1 MTCIP
6 LPSAFLHCYFD
17 SKSKTMNDQEF
28 KNKIEE
34 RWGGNPKMRSRGRV
48 LTGVLLFFIG
58 ILLLLKT
65 SNLVW
70 FPHWFFTWP
79 MIFIALGIFTG
90 LKHGFRGG
98 PWIVFLI
105 IGGLFMANEMDPTW
119 HMERYIWPIIL
130 ISIGIGFILRPRRHH
145 RWHRWKENYHESKWQ
160 QQSDATGSE
169 TNANVSVDS
178 SVGDFDRRDFI
189 DITAVFG
196 GVKKNVLTKN
206 FRGGDITS
214 FMGGSE
220 IDLSQAD
227 ISGRVV
233 IDVTNIF
240 GGTKLIVPSSWDVQ
254 NDITAVFGGVD
265 DKRQISGV
273 TLDPNKMLVLDGTCL
288 FGGIEIRSF

>member
-1 MTCIP
+1 V
-6 LPSAFLHCYFD
+6 FYHYYFD
-17 SKSKTMNDQEF
+17 VKSKTMNDQEF

-34 RWGGNPKMRSRGRV
+34 RWGGDPKMRSRGRV

-65 SNLVW
+65 ANLVW
-70 FPHWFFTWP
+70 FPQWFFTWP
-79 MIFIALGIFTG
+79 MIFIAVGIFTG

-98 PWIVFLI
+98 PWIIFLL
-105 IGGLFMANEMDPTW
+105 IGGLFLANQIDPTL
-119 HMERYIWPIIL
+119 HMNNYIWPIIL
-130 ISIGIGFILRPRRHH
+130 IAIGISFILRPRRRH
-145 RWHRWKENYHESKWQ
+145 RWQRWKEQHYESRWQ
-160 QQSDATGSE
+160 QQQDAAGSDA
-169 TNANVSVDS
+169 NAIASADTAG
-178 SVGDFDRRDFI
+178 GDYDRRDFI

-196 GVKKNVLTKN
+196 GVKKNVLSKN
-206 FRGGDITS
+206 FKGGDITS

-227 ISGRVV
+227 ISGKIV

-240 GGTKLIVPSSWDVQ
+240 GGTKLIVPSGWDVQ

-265 DKRQISGV
+265 DKRQVSGV
-273 TLDPNKMLVLDGTCL
+273 TLDLNKVLVLDGTCM

>member
-1 MTCIP
+1 
-6 LPSAFLHCYFD
+6 
-17 SKSKTMNDQEF
+17 MNEQEF
-28 KNKIEE
+28 KNRIEE
-34 RWGGNPKMRSRGRV
+34 RFGGDPKMRSRGRV

-79 MIFIALGIFTG
+79 MIFIAIGIFTG

-98 PWIVFLI
+98 PWLIFLL
-105 IGGLFMANEMDPTW
+105 IGGVFMANEINPTW
-119 HMERYIWPIIL
+119 HMERYAWPIVL
-130 ISIGIGFILRPRRHH
+130 MAIGIGFILRPKRHH
-145 RWHRWKENYHESKWQ
+145 RWRRWKVQYQLGPQRDNPDY
-160 QQSDATGSE
+160 TPE
-169 TNANVSVDS
+169 TNANVGTTA
-178 SVGDFDRRDFI
+178 GDFDRRDFI

-196 GVKKNVLTKN
+196 GVKKNVLSKN
-206 FRGGDITS
+206 FKGGDITS

-227 ISGRVV
+227 ISGKIVV
-233 IDVTNIF
+233 DVTNIF

-265 DKRQISGV
+265 DKRQINGV
-273 TLDPNKMLVLDGTCL
+273 TLDPNKVLVLDGTCL

>member
-1 MTCIP
+1 
-6 LPSAFLHCYFD
+6 
-17 SKSKTMNDQEF
+17 MNEQEF
-28 KNKIEE
+28 KNRIEE
-34 RWGGNPKMRSRGRV
+34 RFGGDPKMRSRGRV

-79 MIFIALGIFTG
+79 MILIAVGIFTG
-90 LKHGFRGG
+90 IKHGFRGG
-98 PWIVFLI
+98 PWLIFLL
-105 IGGLFMANEMDPTW
+105 IGGLFMANEINPTW
-119 HMERYIWPIIL
+119 HMERYAWPIVL
-130 ISIGIGFILRPRRHH
+130 MAIGIGFILRPKRHH
-145 RWHRWKENYHESKWQ
+145 RWRRWREHQYQSGWQ
-160 QQSDATGSE
+160 QQNAAGYTTD
-169 TNANVSVDS
+169 TNANAGVPP
-178 SVGDFDRRDFI
+178 VGDFDRRDFI

-233 IDVTNIF
+233 VDVTNIF

-254 NDITAVFGGVD
+254 NDISAVFGGVD
-265 DKRQISGV
+265 DKRQINGV
-273 TLDPNKMLVLDGTCL
+273 TLDPNKVLVLDGTCI

>member
-1 MTCIP
+1 MH

-17 SKSKTMNDQEF
+17 LKSKTMNEQEF
-28 KNKIEE
+28 KNRIEE
-34 RWGGNPKMRSRGRV
+34 RWGRDPKTRSRGRV
-48 LTGVLLFFIG
+48 LAGVLLFFIG
-58 ILLLLKT
+58 VLLLLKT

-70 FPHWFFTWP
+70 FPHWFFSWP
-79 MIFIALGIFTG
+79 MILIVVGVFSG

-98 PWIVFLI
+98 PWLI
-105 IGGLFMANEMDPTW
+105 LLLIGGLFMVNEMNPDW
-119 HMERYIWPIIL
+119 HMRNYMLPIVL
-130 ISIGIGFILRPRRHH
+130 ITIGIAFILRPRRHH
-145 RWHRWKENYHESKWQ
+145 RWNKWKEGHYQSQGQ
-160 QQSDATGSE
+160 QPPPSAEGSPIG
-169 TNANVSVDS
+169 ANIGTMP
-178 SVGDFDRRDFI
+178 GDYDRRDFI

-196 GVKKNVLTKN
+196 GVKKNVLSKN

-227 ISGRVV
+227 FSGRIV

-254 NDITAVFGGVD
+254 NDISAVFGGVD
-265 DKRQISGV
+265 DKRQITGV
-273 TLDPNKMLVLDGTCL
+273 TLDPNKVVILDGTCL